1 MNNYAAGPGF
11 PSAPATLRDRAHLV
25 REINRL
31 QAQNLSAAQVYLITI
46 NVADPKRYD
55 DFIRLFGLRF
65 TDDLL
70 ESRLADLDMVTV
82 LPSAS
87 RIGLWSVGFIY
98 TAHNSYESDE
108 FLRQLVAMLRR
119 PVICRGIAV
128 PITAG
133 IGVCDLKTHS
143 GAAEDLL
150 QSCCLAAQAGAATVK
165 GWADCQ
171 DDERADHRRGFQ
183 LLSDAAH
190 ALAEGREF
198 GFSYLPRISLQ
209 TWQCMTA
216 KTQLRW
222 HHQSLGTINQSEYM
236 PVMQVAGIAHS
247 LTFWMISQA
256 IAQVARWRANGLPL
270 NISLRLSMTALGYQN
285 LVAHAAAEI
294 EQAKLSAGSLE
305 LHFFE
310 DQPTTNMGQA
320 QEVLIELAQAK
331 IGLAISPL
339 STSTAALSL
348 LEHLP
353 AANFTLPPSLVNALA
368 TNKRAQKIARA
379 LIDLARGLG
388 HTIVA
393 EGLETPKTLE
403 MLQEWDCDYAEG
415 PLFTRPMNVEGFL
428 DWYQRQVK

>member
-1 MNNYAAGPGF
+1 MNNYAAGSSF
-11 PSAPATLRDRAHLV
+11 PSAPLTLRDRAHLV

-31 QAQNLSAAQVYLITI
+31 QAQNLSAAQVYLVTL

-70 ESRLADLDMVTV
+70 DCRLADLDMVTV
-82 LPSAS
+82 LPSTS

-98 TAHNSYESDE
+98 TAHSTFEFDD
-108 FLRQLVAMLRR
+108 FLRQLVTLLRR

-128 PITAG
+128 PIAAG
-133 IGVCDLKTHS
+133 IGVCDLKTHP

-150 QSCCLAAQAGAATVK
+150 QACCLAAQTGAGTPN
-165 GWADCQ
+165 GWAECD

-183 LLSDAAH
+183 LLSDAAQ
-190 ALAEGREF
+190 ALSEGREF

-209 TWQCMTA
+209 SWQCLTT

-222 HHQSLGTINQSEYM
+222 HHHSLGVINQTEYM
-236 PVMQVAGIAHS
+236 PVMHVAGIAHS

-270 NISLRLSMTALGYQN
+270 NISLSLSMTALGYQN
-285 LVAHAAAEI
+285 LVEHTAAEI
-294 EQAKLSAGSLE
+294 GKAKLSAGSLE
-305 LHFFE
+305 LHFFQ
-310 DQPTTNMGQA
+310 DQPLTDVGQA
-320 QEVLIELAQAK
+320 QEVLSALGQSEIA
-331 IGLAISPL
+331 IAISPL
-339 STSTAALSL
+339 STAAGALAL

-353 AANFTLPPSLVNALA
+353 TANFTLSPALVHSLQ
-368 TNKRAQKIARA
+368 TSKRAQKLARG

-388 HTIVA
+388 HTVVA

-428 DWYQRQVK
+428 DWYRRQIK

>member
-1 MNNYAAGPGF
+1 MNNYAAGPSF
-11 PSAPATLRDRAHLV
+11 PTAPSTLRDRAHLV

-31 QAQNLSAAQVYLITI
+31 QAQNISAAQVYLVTL
-46 NVADPKRYD
+46 NAADPRHYD

-70 ESRLADLDMVTV
+70 DSRLADLDMVTV

-87 RIGLWSVGFIY
+87 RIGLWSVGFVY
-98 TAHNSYESDE
+98 TAHSQFEFED
-108 FLRQLVAMLRR
+108 FLRQLVALLRR

-128 PITAG
+128 PIAAG
-133 IGVCDLKTHS
+133 IGVCDLKTHP

-150 QSCCLAAQAGAATVK
+150 QACCLAAQAGGATAK
-165 GWADCQ
+165 GWAECV

-183 LLSDAAH
+183 LLSDAAQ
-190 ALAEGREF
+190 ALSEGREF

-209 TWQCMTA
+209 SWTCLTA

-222 HHQSLGTINQSEYM
+222 HHHSLGTITQSEYM

-256 IAQVARWRANGLPL
+256 IAQVASWRANGLSL
-270 NISLRLSMTALGYQN
+270 NISLSLSTSALGYQN
-285 LVAHAAAEI
+285 LVAHTAAEI
-294 EQAKLSAGSLE
+294 EQARLSAGSLE
-305 LHFFE
+305 LHFFQ
-310 DQPTTNMGQA
+310 DQPMTNVPQA
-320 QEVLIELAQAK
+320 LEALTGLAAAQVA
-331 IGLAISPL
+331 IAISPL
-339 STSTAALSL
+339 STSTGALAL

-353 AANFTLPPSLVNALA
+353 SASFALPPGLVHALQSS
-368 TNKRAQKIARA
+368 KRAQKVARG

-388 HTIVA
+388 HNVIA

-415 PLFTRPMNVEGFL
+415 PLFTRPMSIDGFL
-428 DWYQRQVK
+428 EWYRKQVK